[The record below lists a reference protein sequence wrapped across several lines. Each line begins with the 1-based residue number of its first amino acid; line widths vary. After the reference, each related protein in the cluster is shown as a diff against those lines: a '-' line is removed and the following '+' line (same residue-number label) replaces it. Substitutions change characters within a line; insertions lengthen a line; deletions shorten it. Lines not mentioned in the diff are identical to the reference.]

1 MATVADQ
8 VEALAGQHLDA
19 RDRRKVR
26 RALDVMPDLVV
37 EGTEIVLLTDGVYDD
52 VTGLLVVTPGNL
64 LFVAEALADVVW
76 EEPRSGVR
84 RVEVVSGVAGS
95 DLLVTTGAETHR
107 FASVGGARWAV
118 ELATAIDPSFEPDL
132 DIEEDEPLDAPA
144 PLWCPGCGA
153 GFIAGRVCAECG
165 TTLLATLPDDGDLR
179 LVTGRTDVAGGDPDE
194 PLHDDRVPRRQD
206 LGTVPASPET
216 FLQEVSS
223 ALSFLA
229 HHHVS
234 AGAPGTLIVDR
245 EYWAWWRIALAILL
259 FPIGLLALAGKDRR
273 STTVIARRA
282 ENDLETSVAL
292 SGIISPSVLLCV
304 EDVVDDLRTTSG
316 DDAVTYE
323 FDAWA
328 PTEREDLAVQLVR
341 DGIPHTWNGTDLVV
355 PAAHEAAV
363 DAITDTIEADTDA
376 RSRHCPACGHAVAAG
391 KRFCTQCGGAL
402 QPTP

>member
-8 VEALAGQHLDA
+8 VEALAEQHLTA

-26 RALDVMPDLVV
+26 RALDVVPDVVV
-37 EGTEIVLLTDGVYDD
+37 EGTEVALLTDAIYGD
-52 VTGLLVVTPGNL
+52 VTGLLVVTRGNL
-64 LFVAEALADVVW
+64 LFVAEALGDVVW

-84 RVEVVSGVAGS
+84 RVEVVNDVAGS

-107 FASVGGARWAV
+107 FSSVGGTRWAV
-118 ELATAIDPSFEPDL
+118 ELATAIDPEFECDFDL
-132 DIEEDEPLDAPA
+132 DEPLDVPA

-153 GFIAGRVCAECG
+153 GYVAGRVCAECG
-165 TTLLATLPDDGDLR
+165 TTLLATLPRDGGLS
-179 LVTGRTDVAGGDPDE
+179 LAAGRTDVAGGDPDQ
-194 PLHDDRVPRRQD
+194 PVHDDRAPRRED

-259 FPIGLLALAGKDRR
+259 FPIGLLALTARDRS
-273 STTVIARRA
+273 STTVIARRG
-282 ENDLETSVAL
+282 ESDRETVVAL
-292 SGIISPSVLLCV
+292 TGIISPSVLLCV
-304 EDVVDDLRTTSG
+304 EEVLDDLRTAAG

-328 PTEREDLAVQLVR
+328 PSERESLAVRLVR
-341 DGIPHTWNGTDLVV
+341 DAIPHTWNGTDLEV
-355 PAAHEAAV
+355 PVAHEAAV
-363 DAITDTIEADTDA
+363 DAITDTIEADTEA
-376 RSRHCPACGHAVAAG
+376 RSRQCPSCGHLVAAG
-391 KRFCTQCGGAL
+391 KRFCTQCGDPLDPA
-402 QPTP
+402 T